1 MKHHKLFNFNIK
13 TLILGMGGTGLS
25 CARYLQQRHCLFDL
39 ADSRTELP
47 HLEAVITEFSE
58 SNIINGDFNFE
69 VFKTYQQIIVR
80 PGIAIRSELFTLL
93 ENEGCVVLGDIELF
107 AQVVDQPV
115 IAITGSN
122 GKSTVTTLVENM
134 AQACGIKAIAGG
146 NLGIPALDLLASKS
160 DVYILELSSFQLETM
175 WSLQTLSATV
185 LNVSD
190 DHMDRYN
197 NLDDYRQV
205 KERIYQHTK
214 NAVFNAD
221 ETLTLQRVKKIIE
234 AEEEHS
240 KIILFGEE
248 NHNDRYDY
256 TLRADNSLWC
266 ADNKLFEASELKIKG
281 RYNYL
286 NILAAL
292 ALLKPL
298 HLDKQAQINAIK
310 AYKGLEHRCE
320 WVKTIAGIA
329 YYNDSK
335 GTNTGATI
343 AAINA
348 FSENKQNGLILIAG
362 GVAKNAD
369 FRTLG
374 NIIKKK
380 VKFTIL
386 IGIDALQIKQCALL
400 AGADNDHFYH
410 ANSMNDAVFTANTLA
425 HSGDMVLLSPACAS
439 FDMYH
444 NYIQRGDDFKKN
456 VDSLEYHLK
465 ETDNVC

>member
-1 MKHHKLFNFNIK
+1 
-13 TLILGMGGTGLS
+13 
-25 CARYLQQRHCLFDL
+25 
-39 ADSRTELP
+39 
-47 HLEAVITEFSE
+47 
-58 SNIINGDFNFE
+58 
-69 VFKTYQQIIVR
+69 
-80 PGIAIRSELFTLL
+80 
-93 ENEGCVVLGDIELF
+93 
-107 AQVVDQPV
+107 
-115 IAITGSN
+115 
-122 GKSTVTTLVENM
+122 
-134 AQACGIKAIAGG
+134 
-146 NLGIPALDLLASKS
+146 
-160 DVYILELSSFQLETM
+160 
-175 WSLQTLSATV
+175 
-185 LNVSD
+185 
-190 DHMDRYN
+190 
-197 NLDDYRQV
+197 
-205 KERIYQHTK
+205 
-214 NAVFNAD
+214 
-221 ETLTLQRVKKIIE
+221 
-234 AEEEHS
+234 
-240 KIILFGEE
+240 
-248 NHNDRYDY
+248 
-256 TLRADNSLWC
+256 
-266 ADNKLFEASELKIKG
+266 
-281 RYNYL
+281 
-286 NILAAL
+286 
-292 ALLKPL
+292 
-298 HLDKQAQINAIK
+298 
-310 AYKGLEHRCE
+310 HRCE